1 MPEPDPPTAERI
13 REDLFRIPD
22 TCNVYVLRSGREGIA
37 IDFGS
42 GAVLG
47 HLEALGI
54 DRLTDVLVTHH
65 HRDQVQ
71 GLDLALAHG
80 ANVWV
85 PPVEQDLF
93 RYAEDHWQSRGLD
106 NDYSVRQDK
115 WSPLWPIQ
123 VTGVLPEY
131 RTVRFGAFE
140 IEVLPTPGHT
150 IGSVSFLTQV
160 GGDRVAFTGDL
171 IAAPGKVWSLAAT
184 QWTYNGVEGVGATWR
199 SALDIRDR
207 APEIILPSHGE
218 VIDEPAPAINLLAA
232 RLTRLLLDRTPAWA
246 SLEIWRDQ
254 PFIELSPHL
263 LQNRTSS
270 ARSYVLLSD
279 SGSATLIDFG
289 YDFST
294 GLPPAADRASRR
306 PLLTSIETL
315 KRTYGIDCVDLAIP
329 THYHDDHVAGFNLL
343 RDVEGTKIWAAE
355 NFSRILN
362 EPKRYDLPC
371 LWYDPIPVQRSLP
384 FDQPIEWNEYEFRVH
399 ELPGHTLYACAI
411 AVEVDGFNVVATG
424 DQQGVEPGIKG
435 EFLNYTYRNRFGHHD
450 FRRSAELYRRLN
462 ADLLISGHWEPRRVD
477 DEYLDHILER
487 GLALER
493 IHEELL
499 PFDEF
504 DLGAE
509 GVAAWIRPYRSEV
522 CAGDEITLEVELRNP
537 LPYAATASVALVTP
551 SEWQVRPRFQNV
563 ELPERGVSTT
573 TFAVSVVGN
582 AERRARIA
590 CDVTIGTARLGMA
603 AEAIV
608 TVVDPAVGVSRP
620 LPVAGEGTR
629 WASVAQDLIA

>member
-207 APEIILPSHGE
+207 APEVILPSHGE

-315 KRTYGIDCVDLAIP
+315 KRTYGIDRVDVAIP

-450 FRRSAELYRRLN
+450 FRRSAELYRRL
-462 ADLLISGHWEPRRVD
+462 
-477 DEYLDHILER
+477 
-487 GLALER
+487 
-493 IHEELL
+493 
-499 PFDEF
+499 
-504 DLGAE
+504 
-509 GVAAWIRPYRSEV
+509 
-522 CAGDEITLEVELRNP
+522 
-537 LPYAATASVALVTP
+537 TP
-551 SEWQVRPRFQNV
+551 TS
-563 ELPERGVSTT
+563 
-573 TFAVSVVGN
+573 
-582 AERRARIA
+582 
-590 CDVTIGTARLGMA
+590 
-603 AEAIV
+603 
-608 TVVDPAVGVSRP
+608 
-620 LPVAGEGTR
+620 
-629 WASVAQDLIA
+629 

>member
-1 MPEPDPPTAERI
+1 
-13 REDLFRIPD
+13 
-22 TCNVYVLRSGREGIA
+22 
-37 IDFGS
+37 
-42 GAVLG
+42 
-47 HLEALGI
+47 
-54 DRLTDVLVTHH
+54 
-65 HRDQVQ
+65 
-71 GLDLALAHG
+71 
-80 ANVWV
+80 
-85 PPVEQDLF
+85 
-93 RYAEDHWQSRGLD
+93 
-106 NDYSVRQDK
+106 
-115 WSPLWPIQ
+115 
-123 VTGVLPEY
+123 
-131 RTVRFGAFE
+131 
-140 IEVLPTPGHT
+140 
-150 IGSVSFLTQV
+150 
-160 GGDRVAFTGDL
+160 
-171 IAAPGKVWSLAAT
+171 
-184 QWTYNGVEGVGATWR
+184 
-199 SALDIRDR
+199 
-207 APEIILPSHGE
+207 
-218 VIDEPAPAINLLAA
+218 
-232 RLTRLLLDRTPAWA
+232 
-246 SLEIWRDQ
+246 
-254 PFIELSPHL
+254 
-263 LQNRTSS
+263 
-270 ARSYVLLSD
+270 VLLSD

>member
-1 MPEPDPPTAERI
+1 MPEPDPPIAVRI

-65 HRDQVQ
+65 HRDQIQ

-131 RTVRFGAFE
+131 RTVRFGDFD

-150 IGSVSFLTQV
+150 IGSVSFLTEV
-160 GGDRVAFTGDL
+160 AGGRVAFTGDL

-207 APEIILPSHGE
+207 APELILPSHGE

-232 RLTRLLLDRTPAWA
+232 RLTRLLLDRTPAWS
-246 SLEIWRDQ
+246 SLEVWRDR

-279 SGSATLIDFG
+279 SGSATVIDFG

-294 GLPPAADRASRR
+294 GLPPAADRSSRR
-306 PLLTSIETL
+306 PLLTSIEAL
-315 KRTYGIDCVDLAIP
+315 KRTYGIDRVDVAIP

-355 NFSRILN
+355 NFSRVLN

-487 GLALER
+487 GIALER

-499 PFDEF
+499 PFDDF

-537 LPYAATASVALVTP
+537 HPYAATASVALVTP
-551 SEWQVRPRFQNV
+551 SEWLVRPRFQNV
-563 ELPERGVSTT
+563 ELPARGVSTT
-573 TFAVSVVGN
+573 TFTVSVVGN

-608 TVVDPAVGVSRP
+608 TVADPAVGVSRP
-620 LPVAGEGTR
+620 LPVAGEGSR
-629 WASVAQDLIA
+629 WASVEQDLIA